1 MGRYFLMGSCVVAP
15 CIRSW
20 YLLLERTVTRPGPT
34 AAAAKMLLD
43 QTLFAPAFLA
53 VFITAASTLQGL
65 SLKVLVSL

>member
-20 YLLLERTVTRPGPT
+20 YLLLERTVTWPGPT